1 MLSVFS
7 PLATE
12 SFIRFLRKKVFH
24 RLHSALALIIM
35 LVLADSDSLLR
46 QKDSSDGAALSLYA
60 TGFDPSH
67 VSSKGEEKVSSIN
80 EQAEGSLP
88 PKTQAARPNS
98 SASSTSDRGG
108 AASTSASRGLSSSS
122 SVGSLSSEKSSL
134 NPYAKV
140 G

>member
-1 MLSVFS
+1 M
-7 PLATE
+7 
-12 SFIRFLRKKVFH
+12 
-24 RLHSALALIIM
+24 LHSALTSIVM
-35 LVLADSDSLLR
+35 FKDSDSLLR
-46 QKDSSDGAALSLYA
+46 FKKGCAANAVLSPN
-60 TGFDPSH
+60 TISFDPSR
-67 VSSKGEEKVSSIN
+67 VS
-80 EQAEGSLP
+80 AEGDEKASSSNELSEGALP
-88 PKTQAARPNS
+88 PKTQGAAHFVARPNS

>member
-1 MLSVFS
+1 M
-7 PLATE
+7 
-12 SFIRFLRKKVFH
+12 
-24 RLHSALALIIM
+24 LHSALTSIDM
-35 LVLADSDSLLR
+35 LADSDSLLR
-46 QKDSSDGAALSLYA
+46 FKNDCAANATLSPNTTA
-60 TGFDPSH
+60 FDPSH
-67 VSSKGEEKVSSIN
+67 VSTEGDEKPSSSN
-80 EQAEGSLP
+80 ELSEGALP
-88 PKTQAARPNS
+88 PKTQGTTHFLARPNS